1 MRAWLPIVIGVGLI
15 GLAIAYARNQR
26 RRAEGASRRSAWDYI
41 LLWPLLF
48 DQGRRDRGG
57 SLFSRRETAGWIVVL
72 ALMRAAIAFF
82 R

>member
-1 MRAWLPIVIGVGLI
+1 MRAWLLIVIATGLT
-15 GLAIAYARNQR
+15 GLAIAFSRSQR

-48 DQGRRDRGG
+48 DQGRRDSGG
-57 SLFSRRETAGWIVVL
+57 SLFSRREAAGWFVVL
-72 ALMRAAIAFF
+72 ALMLAAIVFF